1 MATSMFA
8 PCPASPN
15 CVSNDAQDSR
25 HRIAPFVLMSSHNNI
40 WPEIR
45 AAVLTLPRTRV
56 IVDEENYLHAE
67 CRSAVLGFA
76 DDLEIQFRPKE
87 GLIAVRSASRKGYY
101 DFGVNRR
108 RAETLRGLLQNRG
121 LIQ

>member
-1 MATSMFA
+1 
-8 PCPASPN
+8 
-15 CVSNDAQDSR
+15 
-25 HRIAPFVLMSSHNNI
+25 MSSHNNI

-45 AAVLTLPRTRV
+45 GAVLTLPRTRV

-121 LIQ
+121 VIQ